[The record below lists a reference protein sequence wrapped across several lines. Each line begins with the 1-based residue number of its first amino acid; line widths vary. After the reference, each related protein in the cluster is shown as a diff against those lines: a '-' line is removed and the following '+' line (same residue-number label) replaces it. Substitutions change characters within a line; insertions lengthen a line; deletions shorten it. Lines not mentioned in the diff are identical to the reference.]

1 MPNALAVRITAGVVM
16 TARSLRTAIAFGLVL
31 CLVSC
36 ASIQA
41 RIFPRPLIYYVRN
54 VTVMADARMPLD
66 LISGVD
72 ARVSAAI
79 AATRPPKGAERVVLM
94 VKIDRLDRGE
104 GARRRME
111 RARFTVTATS
121 VETGEPVAEGKYV
134 VNAPTDDPR
143 FARAALAEEIA
154 ARIRFDFSLAHP
166 LKRNLP
172 APRLM
177 STRLKTDPDLQSAP
191 TPPAAPPVR
200 AAARPAEPS
209 VAATPPKPTPVAA
222 EKPAPVEMAAPPV
235 LATTTT
241 EKPAFPDQP
250 PLPAAEVKP
259 GTTVEQGA
267 RGAVRLG
274 GGCDPTVSSDCLS
287 PKP

>member
-1 MPNALAVRITAGVVM
+1 M

-41 RIFPRPLIYYVRN
+41 RMFPRPLVFYVRN

-66 LISGVD
+66 LISAVD

-79 AATRPPKGAERVVLM
+79 AATRPPQGAERVVLM

-104 GARRRME
+104 GARRRLE
-111 RARFTVTATS
+111 RAHFTVTATS
-121 VETGEPVAEGKYV
+121 VETGDPVAEGRYV

-143 FARAALAEEIA
+143 IARAALAEEMA

-166 LKRNLP
+166 LIRSLP
-172 APRLM
+172 APRTT
-177 STRLKTDPDLQSAP
+177 STSLKTDPDLQAMP
-191 TPPAAPPVR
+191 TPR
-200 AAARPAEPS
+200 AAAPDRSNARR
-209 VAATPPKPTPVAA
+209 AQPVASMTA
-222 EKPAPVEMAAPPV
+222 PKPAPTTVPKPAPAEMVAPQV
-235 LATTTT
+235 LPGVSSD
-241 EKPAFPDQP
+241 KPAFPAQP
-250 PLPAAEVKP
+250 ARPAAEVKS
-259 GTTVEQGA
+259 GSTTALGA

-274 GGCDPTVSSDCLS
+274 GGCDPTVSTDCLA

>member
-1 MPNALAVRITAGVVM
+1 M

-41 RIFPRPLIYYVRN
+41 RMFPRPLVYYVRN

-72 ARVSAAI
+72 ARISAAI

-104 GARRRME
+104 GARRRLE
-111 RARFTVTATS
+111 RAHFTVTATS

-143 FARAALAEEIA
+143 FARGALAEEIA

-166 LKRNLP
+166 LVRSVP
-172 APRLM
+172 APRLT
-177 STRLKTDPDLQSAP
+177 STRLTTDPDLQSTP
-191 TPPAAPPVR
+191 TLPAAPPAR
-200 AAARPAEPS
+200 TAAAPAQPAI
-209 VAATPPKPTPVAA
+209 AATPPKPAPVA
-222 EKPAPVEMAAPPV
+222 KPAPVEMAAPPV
-235 LATTTT
+235 LPATTA

-250 PLPAAEVKP
+250 ALPAAQVKP

-274 GGCDPTVSSDCLS
+274 SNCDPSVTADCLS